1 MTQKSSKRKAAD
13 QTVDSPK
20 DEVAAKARQHCILLV
35 EDEALIAEVIAEAL
49 TDSGYAVHT
58 AATAQE
64 AMTHLSNA
72 QVDLLFTDINLPGE
86 IDGVEL
92 AAQVR
97 AVHPKLPVVFAS
109 GRWWRLDDLKSLP
122 NAATL
127 PKPYSPARACEAV
140 EALLAESAAA
150 ADDREQEAQAALAL

>member
-1 MTQKSSKRKAAD
+1 MTQKSSKRKAAE
-13 QTVDSPK
+13 VESPK
-20 DEVAAKARQHCILLV
+20 EEVAAKARQRCILLV
-35 EDEALIAEVIAEAL
+35 EDEALIADVIAEAL
-49 TDSGYAVHT
+49 SDSGFAVHT

-92 AAQVR
+92 AAQAR
-97 AVHPKLPVVFAS
+97 AVQPTLPVLFAS
-109 GRWWRLDDLKSLP
+109 GRWWRLDELKSLP

-127 PKPYSPARACEAV
+127 PKPYSPARACEAI
-140 EALLAESAAA
+140 EALLAENADAAA
-150 ADDREQEAQAALAL
+150 EDREHEAQAALAL